1 MYFLCAGH
9 ENSRNKL
16 AKHFDERRKVAYVS
30 VCSSSLEFRF
40 KHQEQHNER
49 VPFNLSLKKIIKS
62 LRHSIGDNT
71 INKEFKTNDAEKF
84 KRRTLGYFI
93 YEEPCLADENE
104 TMPLKKVSK
113 TLADMFSLH
122 ECKSPEEGT
131 CFSFNIEVN

>member
-1 MYFLCAGH
+1 M
-9 ENSRNKL
+9 
-16 AKHFDERRKVAYVS
+16 
-30 VCSSSLEFRF
+30 
-40 KHQEQHNER
+40 
-49 VPFNLSLKKIIKS
+49 
-62 LRHSIGDNT
+62 RHSIGDNT